1 MAKSQMTLPL
11 LEPRPDLTVSKAA
24 IRAADFL
31 GLTQSDMAEVL
42 GLSRATASR
51 LANGTYHLGPARKR
65 EWEMALLFI
74 RMFRSLDAL
83 LGHGS
88 QARTWL
94 TGPNTALG
102 GRRPLDDIKTVEGLV
117 QVVQYL
123 DAVRGKV

>member
-1 MAKSQMTLPL
+1 MTAPR

-24 IRAADFL
+24 IRAATLL
-31 GLTQSDMAEVL
+31 GITQSDLAEIL

-51 LANGTYHLGPARKR
+51 LVNGSYHLESGRKR
-65 EWEMALLFI
+65 EWEVALLFI

-83 LGHGS
+83 LGHGA

-94 TGPNTALG
+94 TGPNTTLG

-117 QVVQYL
+117 RLVQYL
-123 DAVRGKV
+123 DAVRGKI

>member
-1 MAKSQMTLPL
+1 MPVPL
-11 LEPRPDLTVSKAA
+11 LESRPDLTVSKAV
-24 IRAADFL
+24 IRAANLLD
-31 GLTQSDMAEVL
+31 LTQSDLADVL

-51 LANGTYHLGPARKR
+51 LANGSYHLDPARKR

-83 LGHGS
+83 LGHGD

-94 TGPNTALG
+94 AGPNTALG
-102 GRRPLDDIKTVEGLV
+102 GRRPIDEIKTVEGLV